1 MAPRSITESILPG
14 AIDFH
19 PTTPT
24 MNPWNLKQYLNYGL
38 LIVRTNTIVL
48 WWIGFVGLLSAVTL
62 LLKDSSTFW
71 PLNVVVTL
79 LSILSTPII
88 YGIYFELI
96 EDKYSSIPQI
106 ARTYVPGYLW
116 LIIRMYLP
124 PIFLA
129 SMLISLLAGSI
140 PAFGGGGILELTLV
154 LFSLLYLF
162 VIPHY
167 YIDGTG
173 RGAIT
178 KGIRFLSTNLS
189 SATPIILAVLLLETG
204 MLLLQYQ
211 RATFSADRG
220 LIFIALDFLVYFIAS
235 IVDYLI
241 FIILLFILREQPA
254 DNGQDQP

>member
-1 MAPRSITESILPG
+1 
-14 AIDFH
+14 
-19 PTTPT
+19 
-24 MNPWNLKQYLNYGL
+24 MNSWNLKQYLNYGL
-38 LIVRTNTIVL
+38 QIVRMNTIVL
-48 WWIGFVGLLSAVTL
+48 WWIGFVGLLSAITL
-62 LLKDSSTFW
+62 LVKDSPSFW

-96 EDKYSSIPQI
+96 EDRYSSIPQI

-154 LFSLLYLF
+154 FFSLLYLF
-162 VIPHY
+162 VIPKY
-167 YIDGTG
+167 YLNGTG
-173 RGAIT
+173 RGAISE
-178 KGIRFLSTNLS
+178 GIFFLSRNLPL
-189 SATPIILAVLLLETG
+189 ATPIILAVLLLETG

-211 RATFSADRG
+211 RSSFSVDRG
-220 LIFIALDFLVYFIAS
+220 TVFIAVDFLVYFFAS
-235 IVDYLI
+235 IADYLI
-241 FIILLFILREQPA
+241 FIILIFVLKESPA
-254 DNGQDQP
+254 DDERGDQDQP

>member
-1 MAPRSITESILPG
+1 
-14 AIDFH
+14 
-19 PTTPT
+19 
-24 MNPWNLKQYLNYGL
+24 MNPWNLKKYLNYGWQ
-38 LIVRTNTIVL
+38 IVRTNTIVL
-48 WWIGFVGLLSAVTL
+48 WWIGGVGLLSAVTL
-62 LLKDSSTFW
+62 LLKESSAFW
-71 PLNVVVTL
+71 PLNLVVTL

-124 PIFLA
+124 PIFVA
-129 SMLISLLAGSI
+129 SMVISLLAGSI

-178 KGIRFLSTNLS
+178 KGIRFLSRNLS

-220 LIFIALDFLVYFIAS
+220 PLFIALDFLFYFFAS
-235 IVDYLI
+235 LVDYLI
-241 FIILLFILREQPA
+241 FIILVFILKAQPA
-254 DNGQDQP
+254 NSDQNDQDRP

>member
-1 MAPRSITESILPG
+1 
-14 AIDFH
+14 
-19 PTTPT
+19 
-24 MNPWNLKQYLNYGL
+24 MNTWNLKQYLSYGL
-38 LIVRTNTIVL
+38 QIVRMNTIVL
-48 WWIGFVGLLSAVTL
+48 WWIGLVGLLSSVTL
-62 LLKDSSTFW
+62 MLKDSPSFW

-96 EDKYSSIPQI
+96 EDKYSSIPRI

-140 PAFGGGGILELTLV
+140 PAFGGGGILEMTLV

-162 VIPHY
+162 VIPTY
-167 YIDGTG
+167 YTTGTG

-178 KGIRFLSTNLS
+178 GGISFLSRNLS

-211 RATFSADRG
+211 RSTFSADPG
-220 LIFIALDFLVYFIAS
+220 TIFVVIDFVVYFFAS
-235 IVDYLI
+235 IIDYLI
-241 FIILLFILREQPA
+241 FIILIFILRVPPA
-254 DNGQDQP
+254 DADQSGQDQI

>member
-1 MAPRSITESILPG
+1 
-14 AIDFH
+14 
-19 PTTPT
+19 
-24 MNPWNLKQYLNYGL
+24 MNTWNLKQYLNYGL
-38 LIVRTNTIVL
+38 QIVRMNTIVL
-48 WWIGFVGLLSAVTL
+48 WWIGLVGLLSSVTL
-62 LLKDSSTFW
+62 MLKDSPSFW
-71 PLNVVVTL
+71 PLNVIVTL

-96 EDKYSSIPQI
+96 EDKYSSIPRI

-140 PAFGGGGILELTLV
+140 PAFGGGGILEMTLV
-154 LFSLLYLF
+154 FFSLLYLF
-162 VIPHY
+162 VIPTY
-167 YIDGTG
+167 YTAGTG

-178 KGIRFLSTNLS
+178 GGISFLSRNLS

-211 RATFSADRG
+211 RSTFTADPG
-220 LIFIALDFLVYFIAS
+220 TIFVVIDFLVYFFAS

-241 FIILLFILREQPA
+241 FIILIFILKEQPA
-254 DNGQDQP
+254 DSDQSGQDQP

>member
-1 MAPRSITESILPG
+1 
-14 AIDFH
+14 
-19 PTTPT
+19 
-24 MNPWNLKQYLNYGL
+24 MNSWNLKQYLNYGL
-38 LIVRTNTIVL
+38 QIVRMNTIVL
-48 WWIGFVGLLSAVTL
+48 WWIGFVGLLSAITL
-62 LLKDSSTFW
+62 LVKDSPSFW

-96 EDKYSSIPQI
+96 EDRYSSIPQI

-154 LFSLLYLF
+154 FFSLLYLF
-162 VIPHY
+162 VIPKY
-167 YIDGTG
+167 YLNGTG
-173 RGAIT
+173 RGAISE
-178 KGIRFLSTNLS
+178 GIFFLSRNLPL
-189 SATPIILAVLLLETG
+189 ATPIILAVLLLETG

-211 RATFSADRG
+211 RTSFSVDRG
-220 LIFIALDFLVYFIAS
+220 TVFIAVDFLVYFFAS
-235 IVDYLI
+235 IADYLI
-241 FIILLFILREQPA
+241 FIILIFVLKESPA
-254 DNGQDQP
+254 DDERGDQDQP

>member
-1 MAPRSITESILPG
+1 
-14 AIDFH
+14 
-19 PTTPT
+19 
-24 MNPWNLKQYLNYGL
+24 MNSWNLKQYLNYGL
-38 LIVRTNTIVL
+38 QIVRMNTIVL
-48 WWIGFVGLLSAVTL
+48 WWIGFVGLLSAITL
-62 LLKDSSTFW
+62 LVKDSPSFW

-96 EDKYSSIPQI
+96 EDRYSSIPQI

-154 LFSLLYLF
+154 FFSLLYLF
-162 VIPHY
+162 VIPKY
-167 YIDGTG
+167 YLNGTG
-173 RGAIT
+173 RGAISE
-178 KGIRFLSTNLS
+178 GIFFLSRNLP

-211 RATFSADRG
+211 RTSFSADRG
-220 LIFIALDFLVYFIAS
+220 TVFIAVDFLVYFFAS
-235 IVDYLI
+235 IADYLI
-241 FIILLFILREQPA
+241 FIILIFVLKEPPA
-254 DNGQDQP
+254 DDERGDQDQI

>member
-1 MAPRSITESILPG
+1 
-14 AIDFH
+14 
-19 PTTPT
+19 
-24 MNPWNLKQYLNYGL
+24 MNSWNLKQYLNYGL
-38 LIVRTNTIVL
+38 QIVRMNTIVL
-48 WWIGFVGLLSAVTL
+48 WWIGFVGLLSAITL
-62 LLKDSSTFW
+62 LVKDSPSFW

-96 EDKYSSIPQI
+96 EDRYSSIPQI

-154 LFSLLYLF
+154 FFSLLYLF
-162 VIPHY
+162 VIPKY
-167 YIDGTG
+167 YLNGTG
-173 RGAIT
+173 RGAISE
-178 KGIRFLSTNLS
+178 GIFFLSRNLPL
-189 SATPIILAVLLLETG
+189 ATPIILAVLLLETG

-211 RATFSADRG
+211 RSSFSVDRG
-220 LIFIALDFLVYFIAS
+220 TVFIAVDFLVYFFAS
-235 IVDYLI
+235 IADYLI
-241 FIILLFILREQPA
+241 FIILIFVLKESPA
-254 DNGQDQP
+254 DDERGDQDQI

>member
-1 MAPRSITESILPG
+1 
-14 AIDFH
+14 
-19 PTTPT
+19 
-24 MNPWNLKQYLNYGL
+24 MNSWNLKLYLNYGL
-38 LIVRTNTIVL
+38 QIVRLNTIVL
-48 WWIGFVGLLSAVTL
+48 WWIGLIGILSSVTL
-62 LLKDSSTFW
+62 LLKDSPSFW

-79 LSILSTPII
+79 LSILSTPVI

-96 EDKYSSIPQI
+96 EDKYSSIPHI
-106 ARTYVPGYLW
+106 ARKYVPGYLW

-140 PAFGGGGILELTLV
+140 PAFGGGGILEMTLV

-162 VIPHY
+162 VIPTY
-167 YIDGTG
+167 YTSGTG
-173 RGAIT
+173 RGAISG
-178 KGIRFLSTNLS
+178 GISFLSKNLS

-211 RATFSADRG
+211 RSTSTTDPG
-220 LIFIALDFLVYFIAS
+220 TIFIILDFLVYFIAS

-241 FIILLFILREQPA
+241 FIILIFILKEPPA
-254 DNGQDQP
+254 EADHHGQEHP

>member
-1 MAPRSITESILPG
+1 
-14 AIDFH
+14 
-19 PTTPT
+19 
-24 MNPWNLKQYLNYGL
+24 MNSWNLKQYLNYGL
-38 LIVRTNTIVL
+38 QIVRMNTIVL
-48 WWIGFVGLLSAVTL
+48 WWIGFVGLLSAITL
-62 LLKDSSTFW
+62 LVKDSPSFW

-96 EDKYSSIPQI
+96 EDRYSSIPQI

-154 LFSLLYLF
+154 FFSLLYLF
-162 VIPHY
+162 VIPKY
-167 YIDGTG
+167 YLNGTG
-173 RGAIT
+173 RGAISE
-178 KGIRFLSTNLS
+178 GIFFLSRNLPL
-189 SATPIILAVLLLETG
+189 ATPIILAVLLLETG

-211 RATFSADRG
+211 RTSFSVDRG
-220 LIFIALDFLVYFIAS
+220 TVFIAVDFLVYFFAS
-235 IVDYLI
+235 IADYLI
-241 FIILLFILREQPA
+241 FIILIFVLKESPA
-254 DNGQDQP
+254 DDERGDQDQI

>member
-1 MAPRSITESILPG
+1 M
-14 AIDFH
+14 
-19 PTTPT
+19 
-24 MNPWNLKQYLNYGL
+24 
-38 LIVRTNTIVL
+38 
-48 WWIGFVGLLSAVTL
+48 
-62 LLKDSSTFW
+62 LKDSPSFW
-71 PLNVVVTL
+71 PLNVIVTL

-96 EDKYSSIPQI
+96 EDKYSSIPHI

-140 PAFGGGGILELTLV
+140 PAFGGGGILEMTLV
-154 LFSLLYLF
+154 FFSLLYLF
-162 VIPHY
+162 VIPTY
-167 YIDGTG
+167 YTTGTG

-178 KGIRFLSTNLS
+178 GGISFLSRNLS

-211 RATFSADRG
+211 RSTFTADPG
-220 LIFIALDFLVYFIAS
+220 TIFVVIDFLVYFFAS

-241 FIILLFILREQPA
+241 FIILIFILKEQPA
-254 DNGQDQP
+254 DSDQSGQNQP

>member
-1 MAPRSITESILPG
+1 
-14 AIDFH
+14 
-19 PTTPT
+19 
-24 MNPWNLKQYLNYGL
+24 MNSWNLKQYLNYGL
-38 LIVRTNTIVL
+38 QIVRINTIVL
-48 WWIGFVGLLSAVTL
+48 WWIGLVGLLSAVTL
-62 LLKDSSTFW
+62 ILKDSPSFW

-96 EDKYSSIPQI
+96 EDRYSSIPRI

-129 SMLISLLAGSI
+129 SMLISLMAGSI

-162 VIPHY
+162 VIPTF
-167 YIDGTG
+167 YINGTG
-173 RGAIT
+173 RGAISG
-178 KGIRFLSTNLS
+178 GISFLSRNLS
-189 SATPIILAVLLLETG
+189 SATPIILTVLLLETG

-211 RATFSADRG
+211 RATFNADQG
-220 LIFIALDFLVYFIAS
+220 TIFIVVDFLVYFFAS

-241 FIILLFILREQPA
+241 FIILIFILKAQPE
-254 DNGQDQP
+254 DSDQSGQNQP

>member
-1 MAPRSITESILPG
+1 
-14 AIDFH
+14 
-19 PTTPT
+19 
-24 MNPWNLKQYLNYGL
+24 MNTWNLKQYLNYGL
-38 LIVRTNTIVL
+38 QIVRMNTIVL
-48 WWIGFVGLLSAVTL
+48 WWIGLVGLLSAMTL
-62 LLKDSSTFW
+62 MFKDSPSFW

-96 EDKYSSIPQI
+96 EDKYSSIPRI
-106 ARTYVPGYLW
+106 ARAYVPGYLW

-140 PAFGGGGILELTLV
+140 PAVGGGGILEITLV

-162 VIPHY
+162 VIPTY
-167 YIDGTG
+167 YISGTG
-173 RGAIT
+173 RGAISS
-178 KGIRFLSTNLS
+178 GISFLGRNLS

-211 RATFSADRG
+211 RSTLSADPG
-220 LIFIALDFLVYFIAS
+220 TIFIVFDFLVYFFAS

-241 FIILLFILREQPA
+241 FIILIFILKELPEDSDQS
-254 DNGQDQP
+254 GQDQL